1 MINGRF
7 TPLWHDNIIDEY
19 SEVFHRDKFQLQEIS
34 IQKVLRAVKTYG
46 KYVSQPLLIAADEKP
61 TDPDD
66 TIFWQVVMAERKNGA
81 FLITGNI
88 KHFPKR
94 DFVLTPAQMVEM
106 FDW

>member
-1 MINGRF
+1 MSLYAVVDTNV
-7 TPLWHDNIIDEY
+7 L
-19 SEVFHRDKFQLQEIS
+19 IS
-34 IQKVLRAVKTYG
+34 ALLAKKSDTATVKI
-46 KYVSQPLLIAADEKP
+46 LDA
-61 TDPDD
+61 D